1 MQNIYQSI
9 AAIMG
14 ESYTIGKGKISQQGF
29 RYRGIDDVM
38 NTFQPLLSKHHVFLV
53 PEVIENTRQDVTNS
67 KGTVL
72 HYSIMKVK
80 FTFFAEDGS
89 SVSAVVIG
97 EGMDSGDKASNKAM
111 AIAMK
116 YAMFQVFCI
125 PTEEMSDPD
134 AESPDMIGSRHTKA
148 EPAAEPVKLICE
160 CCGNEIQNARKR
172 DGSPWSAMDIA
183 QYTKLKLGKSMC
195 YTCAKTASK

>member
-14 ESYTIGKGKISQQGF
+14 ESYTIGKSKVNQQQGF

-89 SVSAVVIG
+89 SVCAVVIG

-134 AESPDMIGSRHTKA
+134 AESPELEGNKRNP
-148 EPAAEPVKLICE
+148 EPKKLICE
-160 CCGNEIQNARKR
+160 SCGNEIQDARKR

-183 QYTKLKLGKSMC
+183 QYTKLKLGKCMC
-195 YTCAKTASK
+195 YTCAKSANGK